1 MHGHR
6 IAARDIAPS
15 RCQLTLINFCGR
27 KNLMSE
33 NPKKSEEPFDHLV
46 RALQEGEAWRIS
58 QCIQDIDHRLL
69 DCRKSLE
76 EYSRLRSTLRTIN
89 NKLSRLGAEPLKV
102 ADELAT
108 QDLSEIIKSRLDH
121 FKSSG
126 KI

>member
-1 MHGHR
+1 
-6 IAARDIAPS
+6 
-15 RCQLTLINFCGR
+15 
-27 KNLMSE
+27 MSE
-33 NPKKSEEPFDHLV
+33 HSKNSGEPFDHLV
-46 RALQEGEAWRIS
+46 RVLQEGEAWRIT

-76 EYSRLRSTLRTIN
+76 EYRRLRSTLRTIN
-89 NKLSRLGAEPLKV
+89 NKLSLLGAEPLKV

-126 KI
+126 RI

>member
-1 MHGHR
+1 
-6 IAARDIAPS
+6 
-15 RCQLTLINFCGR
+15 
-27 KNLMSE
+27 MSE
-33 NPKKSEEPFDHLV
+33 NSKESEEPFDHLV
-46 RALQEGEAWRIS
+46 RALKEGEAWRIS

-76 EYSRLRSTLRTIN
+76 EYRRLRSTLRTIN

-102 ADELAT
+102 ADELAG

-121 FKSSG
+121 FKSCG